1 MGNARTIAKSMLSKA
16 DELGL
21 SLTNLKL
28 HKLLYLA
35 HGLSLA
41 KFDRPLVD
49 DELFSA
55 WKYGP
60 VIESLYHDLKVF
72 GSSVIK
78 PDSPFIAGWGRVDN
92 NSVDDAV
99 IRSILKQFG
108 TKSAGTL
115 IDITHK
121 PDGPWH
127 AVFDAFTPSI
137 TIDDEQIKE
146 YFKRYL
152 KKRE

>member
-1 MGNARTIAKSMLSKA
+1 MGSPRTVARSMLEKA

-35 HGLSLA
+35 HGLALA
-41 KFDRPLVD
+41 KYDCPLLD
-49 DELFSA
+49 GEKFAA

-60 VIESLYHDLKVF
+60 VMESLYHDLKVF
-72 GSSVIK
+72 GSSTIK
-78 PDSPFIAGWGRVDN
+78 SDSPFVAGWS
-92 NSVDDAV
+92 SVAKGSPEDKA
-99 IRSILKQFG
+99 IESILKQFG

-121 PDGPWH
+121 SDGPWH
-127 AVFDAFTPSI
+127 AVFDAHTPSI
-137 TIDDEQIKE
+137 TIDDEKIKD
-146 YFKRYL
+146 YFKKYL
-152 KKRE
+152 KKQD